1 MFRSGGLFVALAVYA
16 AFGLAAAQAAV
27 GDAPAARPAGSPA
40 APGPVQL
47 AQGIPAACEEL
58 FRNKPEDPNQ
68 QLAWY
73 KEVGDCIK
81 ENPVDQQPPE
91 LQYEAPEEVDA
102 AGDSYTITGFV
113 GDDGSVPK
121 LLLDRKPVA
130 LVEAGADAPAL
141 CDAPDAEAP
150 VRCKYTFAFK
160 HAITIVGEGEN
171 RFILEAVDEAGNNVA
186 EEIVVR
192 VIVTNRPKFKGA
204 YHALIIGNGVYVSLP
219 RLETAVKDAE
229 AVADVIQRRYVFD
242 KENIT
247 VLTNATRREILGRL
261 VGLRKSLGADDRLL
275 IYYSG
280 HGYIDEA
287 TQSGFWQPADAE
299 ELDDFTWIAID
310 DVVRQLKGMAADED
324 NPSAKHV
331 LVIVDSVFPVT
342 RTRGVPRRK
351 RDEYFETIDSYV
363 SRKMISSGVS
373 KPTPNERSGEHSVF
387 ADELVKILEANQEPY
402 ITSQQL
408 FDKLTQRILVTSDQK
423 PEWGTVPNAGDEG
436 SGEFTFILRSKPV
449 AAAD

>member
-1 MFRSGGLFVALAVYA
+1 MFRSGGLIVALAAYA

-27 GDAPAARPAGSPA
+27 GEAPAARPAGSPA

-58 FRNKPEDPNQ
+58 FRNKPEDLNQ
-68 QLAWY
+68 QLAWF
-73 KEVGDCIK
+73 KQVRDCIDK
-81 ENPVDQQPPE
+81 NKADLTPPM
-91 LQYEAPEEVDA
+91 LQFDAPEEVDS
-102 AGDSYTITGFV
+102 AGDTYTITGFV

-121 LLLDRKPVA
+121 LLLNGEAVA
-130 LVEAGADAPAL
+130 LVEPGADAPILGA
-141 CDAPDAEAP
+141 
-150 VRCKYTFAFK
+150 YTFAFK
-160 HAITIVGEGEN
+160 HAVTIVGDGEN

-229 AVADVIQRRYVFD
+229 AVADVIRRRYVFD
-242 KENIT
+242 KENVT

-261 VGLRKSLGADDRLL
+261 GGLRKSLGADDRLL

-342 RTRGVPRRK
+342 KTRGVSRRK
-351 RDEYFETIDSYV
+351 RDEYFDTIDSYV

>member
-1 MFRSGGLFVALAVYA
+1 MFRRVGLFVALAAYA
-16 AFGLAAAQAAV
+16 AFGLPAAQAAV
-27 GDAPAARPAGSPA
+27 GEAPAARPAGAPA

-47 AQGIPAACEEL
+47 AQGVPAACEEL

-68 QLAWY
+68 QLAWF
-73 KEVGDCIK
+73 KQVRDCIG
-81 ENPVDQQPPE
+81 EHPPDLTPPV
-91 LQYEAPEEVDA
+91 LQFDAPDEVDS
-102 AGDSYTITGFV
+102 AGDTYTITGFV

-121 LLLDRKPVA
+121 LLLNGEAVA
-130 LVEAGADAPAL
+130 LVEPGADAPAL
-141 CDAPDAEAP
+141 CAAPGAEAP
-150 VRCKYTFAFK
+150 VRCAYTFAFK
-160 HAITIVGEGEN
+160 HAVMIVGEGEN

-192 VIVTNRPKFKGA
+192 VVVTNRPKFKGA
-204 YHALIIGNGVYVSLP
+204 YHALIVGNGDYDFLP
-219 RLETAVKDAE
+219 RLETAIKDAE

-242 KENIT
+242 TENVT
-247 VLTNATRREILGRL
+247 VLTNATRREILGQL
-261 VGLRKSLGADDRLL
+261 VGLRKSLREDDRLL

-299 ELDDFTWIAID
+299 ELYDHTWIPVD
-310 DVVRQLKGMAADED
+310 DVVRNLKGMAEK
-324 NPSAKHV
+324 SAKHV
-331 LVIVDSVFPVT
+331 LVIVDSVFPIT
-342 RTRGVPRRK
+342 RTRGVPKSK

-373 KPTPNERSGEHSVF
+373 KPTPNDRSGGHSVF
-387 ADELVKILEANQEPY
+387 ADELVKTLEENQEPY

-408 FDKLTQRILVTSDQK
+408 FDKLTQRILVTSDQV

-449 AAAD
+449 AAAE

>member
-1 MFRSGGLFVALAVYA
+1 MFRSGGLIVALAAYA

-27 GDAPAARPAGSPA
+27 GEAPAARPAGSPA

-58 FRNKPEDPNQ
+58 FRNKPEDLNQ
-68 QLAWY
+68 QLAWF
-73 KEVGDCIK
+73 KQVRDCIDK
-81 ENPVDQQPPE
+81 NKADLTPPM
-91 LQYEAPEEVDA
+91 LQFDAPEEVDS
-102 AGDSYTITGFV
+102 AGDTYTITGFV

-121 LLLDRKPVA
+121 LLLNGEAVA
-130 LVEAGADAPAL
+130 LVEPGADAPILGA
-141 CDAPDAEAP
+141 
-150 VRCKYTFAFK
+150 YTFAFK
-160 HAITIVGEGEN
+160 HAVTIVGDGEN

-229 AVADVIQRRYVFD
+229 AVADVIRRRYVFD
-242 KENIT
+242 KENVT
-247 VLTNATRREILGRL
+247 VLTNATRREILGQL
-261 VGLRKSLGADDRLL
+261 GGLRKSLGADDRLL

-342 RTRGVPRRK
+342 KTRGVSRRK
-351 RDEYFETIDSYV
+351 RDEYFDTIDSYV

-408 FDKLTQRILVTSDQK
+408 FDKLTQRILVTSDQQ

>member
-1 MFRSGGLFVALAVYA
+1 MFRSGGLIVALAAYA

-27 GDAPAARPAGSPA
+27 GEAPAARPAGSPA

-58 FRNKPEDPNQ
+58 FRNKPEDLNQ
-68 QLAWY
+68 QLAWF
-73 KEVGDCIK
+73 KQVRDCIDK
-81 ENPVDQQPPE
+81 NKADLTPPM
-91 LQYEAPEEVDA
+91 LQFDAPEEVDS
-102 AGDSYTITGFV
+102 AGDTYTITGFV

-121 LLLDRKPVA
+121 LLLNGEAVA
-130 LVEAGADAPAL
+130 LVEPGADAPILGA
-141 CDAPDAEAP
+141 
-150 VRCKYTFAFK
+150 YTFAFK
-160 HAITIVGEGEN
+160 HAVTIVGDGEN

-229 AVADVIQRRYVFD
+229 AVADVIRRRYVFD
-242 KENIT
+242 KENVT

-261 VGLRKSLGADDRLL
+261 GGLRKSLGADDRLL

-342 RTRGVPRRK
+342 KTRGVSRRK
-351 RDEYFETIDSYV
+351 RDEYFDTIDSYV

-373 KPTPNERSGEHSVF
+373 KPTPNERSGGHSVF

-408 FDKLTQRILVTSDQK
+408 FDKLTQRILVTSDQQ

>member
-1 MFRSGGLFVALAVYA
+1 MFRSGGLIVALAAYA

-27 GDAPAARPAGSPA
+27 GEAPAARRANAPV

-47 AQGIPAACEEL
+47 AQGIPAACAEL
-58 FRNKPEDPNQ
+58 MKNKPEDLKQ
-68 QLAWY
+68 QLAWF
-73 KEVGDCIK
+73 KEVRDCIANNK
-81 ENPVDQQPPE
+81 ADLTPPV
-91 LQYEAPEEVDA
+91 LQFDAPEEVDS

-113 GDDGSVPK
+113 GDDGSVPT
-121 LLLDRKPVA
+121 LLLNGEAVA
-130 LVEAGADAPAL
+130 LVEPGADAPAL
-141 CDAPDAEAP
+141 GAH
-150 VRCKYTFAFK
+150 TFAFK
-160 HAITIVGEGEN
+160 HVVTISGEGEN

-192 VIVTNRPKFKGA
+192 VFDPDRPKFEGA
-204 YHALIIGNGVYVSLP
+204 YHALIVGNGDYDFLP
-219 RLETAVKDAE
+219 GLETAINDAE

-242 KENIT
+242 KENVT
-247 VLTNATRREILGRL
+247 VLTNATRRDILGQL
-261 VGLRKSLGADDRLL
+261 VGLRKSLGEDDRLL

-287 TQSGFWQPADAE
+287 TLSGFWQPADAE
-299 ELDDFTWIAID
+299 EFDDFTWIAVD
-310 DVVRQLKGMAADED
+310 DVVRNLKGMAEK
-324 NPSAKHV
+324 SAKHV
-331 LVIVDSVFPVT
+331 LVIVDSVFPVAKM
-342 RTRGVPRRK
+342 RGVPRRK
-351 RDEYFETIDSYV
+351 RDEYFDTIDSYV

-373 KPTPNERSGEHSVF
+373 KPTPNDRSGGHSVF

-449 AAAD
+449 AAAE